1 MGEGQDEDLEAGETR
16 RKESEVKQ
24 GENVSEPEKERVNNE
39 KPEVT
44 AATEEENHEENS
56 TAVVSIEQGASP
68 VHGNENKNISVLN
81 TDEKTHLIINAVDE
95 GTVSV
100 LGDLISVLWHRKWSF
115 GCAVQVYD
123 VTSCMIACLQTHNG
137 LQWFS
142 LYSESRWNKVLCKH
156 ESLCL
161 IVCFVWLCTWL
172 CSLHLRWIERESSV
186 VVYSGP
192 RCDKISCVGGRC
204 KSESTSVSCVWTV
217 VMWE

>member
-1 MGEGQDEDLEAGETR
+1 M
-16 RKESEVKQ
+16 
-24 GENVSEPEKERVNNE
+24 
-39 KPEVT
+39 
-44 AATEEENHEENS
+44 
-56 TAVVSIEQGASP
+56 SIEQGASP

-100 LGDLISVLWHRKWSF
+100 LGDLVSVLWHRKWSY

-142 LYSESRWNKVLCKH
+142 LNSESRWNKVSCKH

-172 CSLHLRWIERESSV
+172 CTLHLRWIERESSV

-192 RCDKISCVGGRC
+192 RCDKISCVGGGGNLRVRVSHACEGLWCGSKADFRC
-204 KSESTSVSCVWTV
+204 SADAQKWSVPPDSCAGSSCHAFVSEVSATTNSFLNGKPAQMLQDTV
-217 VMWE
+217 QY